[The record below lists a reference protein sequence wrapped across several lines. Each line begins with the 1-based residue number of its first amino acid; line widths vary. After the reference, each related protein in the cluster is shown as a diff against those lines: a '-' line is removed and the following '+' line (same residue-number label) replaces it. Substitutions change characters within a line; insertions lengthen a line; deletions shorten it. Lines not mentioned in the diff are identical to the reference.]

1 MSMKKICNDNSDKRY
16 FFCIWFD
23 ILVRFFPAI
32 LAIMVGF
39 LYYYKSIND
48 QLVNTNKYISR
59 KNV

>member
-1 MSMKKICNDNSDKRY
+1 MLS
-16 FFCIWFD
+16 
-23 ILVRFFPAI
+23 
-32 LAIMVGF
+32 IMVGF